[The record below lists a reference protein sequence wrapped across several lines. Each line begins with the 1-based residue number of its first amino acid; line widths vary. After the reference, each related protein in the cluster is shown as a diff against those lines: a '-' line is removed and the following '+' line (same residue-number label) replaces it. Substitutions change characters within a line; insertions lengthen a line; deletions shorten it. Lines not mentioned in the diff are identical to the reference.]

1 MGYGYLSA
9 DGGSRLNEEQVLDAI
24 AKSRLYFKYFY
35 TLRGVCS
42 LSAIKPRDALISDTK

>member
-9 DGGSRLNEEQVLDAI
+9 DGGSMLNEEQLLEGI
-24 AKSRLYFKYFY
+24 AKSRLYSKYFY

-42 LSAIKPRDALISDTK
+42 LSAIKPRDVLVSGTK